1 MTKKYIYSILFQLL
15 EFKLDDYVKEA
26 IKQAQLKYDKM
37 TGDLRLINF
46 EMDQYGRNF
55 VKKYNISPDSLMQ
68 SGMQVA
74 FHKLFKKTVATY
86 ESASTCAF
94 KYGRTETIRP
104 ATLQTKILAE
114 HLAKNNSTSSDNANY
129 VLKLMRECSKVHNVL
144 VKEGAL
150 GKGFDRHLF
159 ALKYHISDRKRQN
172 LPDFF
177 RSKEYKLINHN
188 ILSTST
194 LAYPTILTVAI
205 N

>member
-1 MTKKYIYSILFQLL
+1 LNTYFIV
-15 EFKLDDYVKEA
+15 EFKIDDYVKDA
-26 IKQAQLKYDKM
+26 IKQAQVKYNKV

-46 EMDQYGRNF
+46 EMNHYGRNF

-74 FHKLFKKTVATY
+74 FYRLFKKTVSTY

-104 ATLQTKILAE
+104 ATLQTNILAE
-114 HLAKNNSTSSDNANY
+114 HLAKNSSSSSDNANH

-159 ALKYHISDRKRQN
+159 ALKYHLADRKKQP
-172 LPDFF
+172 LPEFF
-177 RSKEYKLINHN
+177 NSKEYKLINHN

-194 LAYPTILTVAI
+194 LAYPTILTVI
-205 N
+205 NL